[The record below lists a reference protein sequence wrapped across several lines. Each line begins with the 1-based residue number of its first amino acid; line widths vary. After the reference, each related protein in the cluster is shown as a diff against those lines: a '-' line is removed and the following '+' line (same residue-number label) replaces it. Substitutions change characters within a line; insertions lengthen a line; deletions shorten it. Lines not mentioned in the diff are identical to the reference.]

1 MGVDYARPG
10 GGRSVKSSD
19 YEKLG
24 VFYLGRE
31 FDLASGRAGEAPLL
45 YDSKD
50 LTTHAVVVGMTG
62 SGKTGLAISLLEEA
76 AIDGIPVVAIDPKG
90 DLPNLLLT
98 FPQLRPEDFR
108 PWVDAALAARAGHTP
123 EEEASALASRWR
135 DGLAASGED
144 AARIARYADAAERI
158 VWTPGSRAGR
168 PISVLRS
175 FAAPPP
181 ALRADDEALRERAQ
195 GAVSGLLALVGVEA
209 DPMRSRE
216 HILLT
221 TLLCGAWREG
231 RDLDLGALIQA
242 IQKPALERV
251 GVLDL
256 ETFFP
261 ARDRAALAGSLNNL
275 LAAPGFA
282 VWSEGPPLD
291 APTLLFA
298 EGGKP
303 RLSIV
308 SIAHLSDAERM
319 FVVTLLLEQLV
330 AWMRAQPGA
339 STLRAL
345 LYMDEVFGYFPPVA
359 SPPSKTPMLTLLKQ
373 ARAYGLGVVLATQ
386 NPVDLDYKGLA
397 NAGTWF
403 LGRLQTERDKARVLE
418 GLEGASTAAGAAF
431 DRSRL
436 DSVLSGLRNRVF
448 LMNNVHEDA
457 PVVFETRQTLS
468 FLAGPLTREQIRAL
482 PGSGAAA
489 RADASASGAPRA
501 ATPTPAPAAPPAS
514 MRPVVPADVREGFLP
529 ATRAAASSASATYR
543 PALLGVARLHYVDA
557 KAGVDH
563 WSRTLALAP
572 LDESSAGEPWESAT
586 LRSAAPPKLASSPLA
601 GAGFTTLPAVATR
614 AASYARWQKQL
625 PGHLLR
631 SAPLEL
637 LTCASPAAVSRPG
650 ESEAEFRARLA
661 ESGRAARDQA
671 VAKLRERYAPKLARL
686 QQRIAAAEGKAQR
699 EREQYQERAVQSAIS
714 IGATLVGALF
724 GRKLGSAGNVGRATT
739 AARGVSRAA
748 REHGDVARAEEQ
760 TGDLRA
766 DLAALEAE
774 LTRDMAEQ
782 GAPDGAQAEVAP
794 LRIAP
799 RKSDLEI
806 EGVSLVW
813 LPVAAGADGREEP
826 LYVL

>member
-1 MGVDYARPG
+1 M
-10 GGRSVKSSD
+10 KSSD

-31 FDLASGRAGEAPLL
+31 FDLAAGRAGEAPLL

-98 FPQLRPEDFR
+98 FPELRPEDFR
-108 PWVDAALAARAGHTP
+108 PWVDAAGAARAGHTP
-123 EEEASALASRWR
+123 DEEAKALAAQWR
-135 DGLAASGED
+135 DGLAASGQD
-144 AARIARYADAAERI
+144 GARIARFAGAAERI

-175 FAAPPP
+175 FAAPLP
-181 ALRADDEALRERAQ
+181 ALREDDEALRERAQ
-195 GAVSGLLALVGVEA
+195 GAISGLLALVGVEA
-209 DPMRSRE
+209 DPLRSRE

-231 RDLDLGALIQA
+231 RDMDLGALIQA
-242 IQKPALERV
+242 IQKPGLERV

-261 ARDRAALAGSLNNL
+261 ARDRAALATSLNNL

-298 EGGKP
+298 EGGRP

-308 SIAHLSDAERM
+308 SIAHLSESERM
-319 FVVTLLLEQLV
+319 FVVTLLLEQLI

-359 SPPSKTPMLTLLKQ
+359 SPPSKAPMLTLLKQ

-386 NPVDLDYKGLA
+386 NPVDLDYKGLS

-418 GLEGASTAAGAAF
+418 GLEGASASAGAAF
-431 DRSRL
+431 DRARMEATL
-436 DSVLSGLRNRVF
+436 AGLRSRVF
-448 LMNNVHEDA
+448 LMNNAHEDK
-457 PVVFETRQTLS
+457 PVVFETRQSLS

-482 PGSGAAA
+482 PGGGSAARTDAPAKGAAPA
-489 RADASASGAPRA
+489 TAPSPA
-501 ATPTPAPAAPPAS
+501 APAAAAS
-514 MRPVVPADVREGFLP
+514 PRPVLPADVREGFLP
-529 ATRAAASSASATYR
+529 ATQPGTGAVTYR

-557 KAGVDH
+557 KAGVDQ
-563 WSRTLALAP
+563 WTRTLALAP
-572 LDESSAGEPWESAT
+572 LDEPCEGEPWESAT
-586 LRSAAPPKLASSPLA
+586 LRSAAPPKLETAPLA
-601 GAGFTTLPAVATR
+601 GARFAELPADAAR

-625 PGHLLR
+625 ASHLLR

-637 LTCASPAAVSRPG
+637 LACASPAAVSRPG
-650 ESEAEFRARLA
+650 EGEAEFRARIA
-661 ESGRAARDQA
+661 EGRRAARDQN
-671 VAKLRERYAPKLARL
+671 VAKLRERYAPQLARL
-686 QQRIAAAEGKAQR
+686 QQRIAAAEQR
-699 EREQYQERAVQSAIS
+699 SAVEREQFQEKTVQSAIS

-724 GRKLGSAGNVGRATT
+724 GRKLSSRGNMGRITT

-748 REHGDVARAEEQ
+748 REHGDIARADEKVE
-760 TGDLRA
+760 DLRA
-766 DLAALEAE
+766 ELDALEKQLSQDVGDKGAQDAQAE
-774 LTRDMAEQ
+774 LT
-782 GAPDGAQAEVAP
+782 P
-794 LRIAP
+794 LRIPP

-813 LPVAAGADGREEP
+813 LPHAADASGRDAP
-826 LYVL
+826 LYII

>member
-1 MGVDYARPG
+1 MN
-10 GGRSVKSSD
+10 SSD

-62 SGKTGLAISLLEEA
+62 SGKTGLAINLLEEA

-98 FPQLRPEDFR
+98 FPELRPEDFR
-108 PWVDAALAARAGHTP
+108 PWIDAAGAARAGHTP
-123 EEEASALASRWR
+123 DEEAKALAQHWR
-135 DGLAASGED
+135 DGLAASGQD
-144 AARIARYADAAERI
+144 GARIARFADAAERI

-168 PISVLRS
+168 PLSVLRS
-175 FAAPPP
+175 FAAPPQ
-181 ALRADDEALRERAQ
+181 ALREDDEALRERAQ

-209 DPMRSRE
+209 DPLRSRE

-231 RDLDLGALIQA
+231 RDMDLGALIQA
-242 IQKPALERV
+242 IQKPGLERV

-256 ETFFP
+256 ETFFA
-261 ARDRAALAGSLNNL
+261 ARDRAALATSLNNL

-319 FVVTLLLEQLV
+319 FVVTLLLEQLI

-359 SPPSKTPMLTLLKQ
+359 SPPSKAPMLTLLKQ

-386 NPVDLDYKGLA
+386 NPVDLDYKGLS

-431 DRSRL
+431 DRSRMDATL
-436 DSVLSGLRNRVF
+436 AGLRSRVF

-457 PVVFETRQTLS
+457 PVVFETRQSLS

-482 PGSGAAA
+482 PGEGGAAA
-489 RADASASGAPRA
+489 SDAAAKAAAP
-501 ATPTPAPAAPPAS
+501 ATATAPSSAPAAS
-514 MRPVVPADVREGFLP
+514 QRPVVPAEVREGFLP
-529 ATRAAASSASATYR
+529 ATQAASGGITYH

-557 KAGVDH
+557 KNGVDQ
-563 WSRTLALAP
+563 WTRTLVLAP
-572 LDESSAGEPWESAT
+572 LDESSEGEPWESAT
-586 LRSAAPPKLASSPLA
+586 LRSAAPPKLESAPLA
-601 GAGFTTLPAVATR
+601 GALRR
-614 AASYARWQKQL
+614 APRGRRAGRE
-625 PGHLLR
+625 LR
-631 SAPLEL
+631 A
-637 LTCASPAAVSRPG
+637 
-650 ESEAEFRARLA
+650 LA
-661 ESGRAARDQA
+661 EAAR
-671 VAKLRERYAPKLARL
+671 EPSLA
-686 QQRIAAAEGKAQR
+686 
-699 EREQYQERAVQSAIS
+699 ERAV
-714 IGATLVGALF
+714 
-724 GRKLGSAGNVGRATT
+724 RA
-739 AARGVSRAA
+739 
-748 REHGDVARAEEQ
+748 
-760 TGDLRA
+760 
-766 DLAALEAE
+766 
-774 LTRDMAEQ
+774 
-782 GAPDGAQAEVAP
+782 
-794 LRIAP
+794 
-799 RKSDLEI
+799 
-806 EGVSLVW
+806 
-813 LPVAAGADGREEP
+813 
-826 LYVL
+826 

>member
-1 MGVDYARPG
+1 M
-10 GGRSVKSSD
+10 KSSD

-31 FDLASGRAGEAPLL
+31 FDLASGHAGEAPLL

-62 SGKTGLAISLLEEA
+62 SGKTGLAITLLEEA

-108 PWVDAALAARAGHTP
+108 PWVDAAGAARAGHTP
-123 EEEASALASRWR
+123 DEEAKSLADRWR
-135 DGLAASGED
+135 DGLAATGQD
-144 AARIARYADAAERI
+144 GARIARFADAAERI

-168 PISVLRS
+168 PLSVLRS

-181 ALRADDEALRERAQ
+181 ALREDDEALRERAQ

-209 DPMRSRE
+209 DPLRSRE

-231 RDLDLGALIQA
+231 RDMDLGALIQA
-242 IQKPALERV
+242 IQKPGLERV

-261 ARDRAALAGSLNNL
+261 ARDRAALATSLNNL

-319 FVVTLLLEQLV
+319 FVVTLLLEQLI

-359 SPPSKTPMLTLLKQ
+359 SPPSKAPMLTLLKQ

-386 NPVDLDYKGLA
+386 NPVDLDYKGLS

-418 GLEGASTAAGAAF
+418 GLEGASTAAGASF
-431 DRSRL
+431 DRARMDATL
-436 DSVLSGLRNRVF
+436 AGLRSRVF

-457 PVVFETRQTLS
+457 PVVFETRQSLS

-482 PGSGAAA
+482 PGEGGAAA
-489 RADASASGAPRA
+489 KDAPAKDAAPATA
-501 ATPTPAPAAPPAS
+501 AAPAPAASAAAS
-514 MRPVVPADVREGFLP
+514 PRPVVPAEVREGFLP
-529 ATRAAASSASATYR
+529 ATQAASGGITYR

-557 KAGVDH
+557 KAGVDQ
-563 WSRTLALAP
+563 WTRTLALAP
-572 LDESSAGEPWESAT
+572 LGESSEGEPWESAT
-586 LRSAAPPKLASSPLA
+586 LRSAAPPKLESAPLA
-601 GAGFTTLPAVATR
+601 GARFAALPADAAR

-625 PGHLLR
+625 ASHLLR

-637 LTCASPAAVSRPG
+637 FACASPAAVSRPG
-650 ESEAEFRARLA
+650 EGEAEFRARIA

-671 VAKLRERYAPKLARL
+671 VARLRERYAPQLARL
-686 QQRIAAAEGKAQR
+686 QQRIAAAEQR
-699 EREQYQERAVQSAIS
+699 SAVEREQFQEKTVQSAIS

-724 GRKLGSAGNVGRATT
+724 GRKLASRGNMGRITT

-748 REHGDVARAEEQ
+748 REHGDIARADEKAE
-760 TGDLRA
+760 DLRA
-766 DLAALEAE
+766 ELAALEAQ
-774 LTRDMAEQ
+774 LSQDV
-782 GAPDGAQAEVAP
+782 GAKGAQDGAQAEVTLLP
-794 LRIAP
+794 IPP

-806 EGVSLVW
+806 ESVSLVW
-813 LPVAAGADGREEP
+813 LPHAADASGREVP
-826 LYVL
+826 LYSV